1 MIRILV
7 VDDHPIVREGLVAVL
22 EDLEN
27 FEVVG
32 AAGSGAE
39 AVALAERLRPDVALL
54 DLEMPDVQGTET
66 IVRLTQRVPETRI
79 LVFTAYAIEELVLD
93 AIRAGAKGYLLKGA
107 TAEEIENAIRAVHG
121 GASYLTPQVAA
132 MVMAQVAAP
141 KPARPLLTP
150 RETEILRL
158 IAEGH
163 SSKQIAHALT
173 IAEPTVK
180 FHIRSLFNKLGADN
194 RAQAVALAL
203 QQGLLQ

>member
-22 EDLEN
+22 EDRED
-27 FEVVG
+27 FQVVG
-32 AAGSGAE
+32 AAGSGAA
-39 AVALAERLRPDVALL
+39 AVAMAERLHPDVALL

-66 IVRLTQRVPETRI
+66 IVRLTERVPEARLLI
-79 LVFTAYAIEELVLD
+79 FTAYAVEELVLNT
-93 AIRAGAKGYLLKGA
+93 IRAGAKGYLLKGA
-107 TAEEIENAIRAVHG
+107 TSEEIENAIRAVHAG
-121 GASYLTPQVAA
+121 ESYLTPRVAA
-132 MVMAQVAAP
+132 MVMAQVATP
-141 KPARPLLTP
+141 KPARPTLTP
-150 RETEILRL
+150 RETEILRQ
-158 IAEGH
+158 IAAGH

-203 QQGLLQ
+203 QQGLL

>member
-22 EDLEN
+22 EDLES
-27 FEVVG
+27 FQVVG

-39 AVALAERLRPDVALL
+39 AVAMAERLIPDVALL

-66 IVRLTQRVPETRI
+66 IVRLTQRVPAARI
-79 LVFTAYAIEELVLD
+79 LVFTAYAVEELVLD

-107 TAEEIENAIRAVHG
+107 TAEEIESAIRAVHG
-121 GASYLTPQVAA
+121 GASYLTPRVAA

-141 KPARPLLTP
+141 KPTRPTLTP

-158 IAEGH
+158 VAEGH
-163 SSKQIAHALT
+163 SSKQIAHTLSL
-173 IAEPTVK
+173 AEPTIK
-180 FHIRSLFNKLGADN
+180 FHLRSLFNKLGADN

-203 QQGLLQ
+203 QQGLL